1 MTQMILERSLQS
13 RLEQSDSEVEFRDE
27 QGQLVGYF
35 VPPRLHR
42 EFILAW
48 SRVHVSDE
56 DLERARHE
64 SSERSLAELLD
75 SLATGDL
82 ASLPRI

>member
-35 VPPRLHR
+35 VPPGLHR
-42 EFILAW
+42 ELILAG
-48 SRVHVSDE
+48 SRTHVSDE
-56 DLERARHE
+56 ELERARRE
-64 SSERSLAELLD
+64 PSERSLAEILK
-75 SLATGDL
+75 DL
-82 ASLPRI
+82 EQR